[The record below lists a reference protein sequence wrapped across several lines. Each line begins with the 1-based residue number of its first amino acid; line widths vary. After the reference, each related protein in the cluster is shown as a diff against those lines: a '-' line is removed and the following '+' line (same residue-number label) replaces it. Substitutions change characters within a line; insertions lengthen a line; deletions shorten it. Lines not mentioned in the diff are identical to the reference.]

1 MVEALDAG
9 DVTKLGV
16 GIIIALIVLGVII
29 SMLITKLVV
38 RVVVAVAVVA
48 LAFYVWNQRTSVE
61 NKINHHRCNFTFLG
75 VHLDPPSRL
84 NRVCS

>member
-1 MVEALDAG
+1 VVEALDAG

-29 SMLITKLVV
+29 SMLITKLIV
-38 RVVVAVAVVA
+38 RVLVAVAVVV
-48 LAFYVWNQRTSVE
+48 LAFVVWQQRTSIE
-61 NKINHHRCNFTFLG
+61 HRIGQHKCSFEFFG
-75 VHLDPPSRL
+75 VHLDPPDKL

>member
-48 LAFYVWNQRTSVE
+48 LAFYVWNQRTSIE
-61 NKINHHRCNFTFLG
+61 HKIDKRDCNLTFLG
-75 VHLDPPSRL
+75 VHLDPPNSLKRF
-84 NRVCS
+84 CA